1 MASKQVKPI
10 LDDNCKAV
18 LSWSLYDWANS
29 AFATTVMA
37 GFFPIFFKDFWSLGV
52 DAPESTMRLL
62 VAKIAA
68 GIILALL
75 APILGAVADQGSS
88 RKKFLIFFTYMGVV
102 MAIALSCITRGNWTW
117 AAGVYVLAWLGYAG
131 GNIFYDSLL
140 TNVAAEKTLDFV
152 SALGYGMGY
161 LGGAILFS
169 LNVWMTLA
177 PDTFGFADSTSAV
190 RFSFV
195 TVGVWWAVFSIPIFL
210 FVKEPINPARQTGLK
225 MVSAGLG
232 QLRDTFRQIRHAKV
246 IFLFLLAYWLYID
259 AVDTIIHMAV
269 DYGKSLN
276 FDNGVLIKA
285 LLLTN
290 FVGFPAAVIFGWLG
304 GKIGAKRGIFI
315 ALGVY
320 LFITIWGAV
329 MRCERE
335 FYIIALLIGLVQG
348 GIQSLSRSFYAR
360 LIPSDKTAEFFGFF
374 NMIGKF
380 AALFGLALMY
390 GMIFIARC
398 LGYAPLI
405 QTRLSITSI
414 SLLFLAGGVI
424 LYFVSEDKGRQQLE
438 YLS

>member
-1 MASKQVKPI
+1 
-10 LDDNCKAV
+10 
-18 LSWSLYDWANS
+18 LSWSFYDWANS
-29 AFATTVMA
+29 AFATTIMA
-37 GFFPIFFKDFWSLGV
+37 GFFPIFFKDYWSLGV

-62 VAKIAA
+62 IAKITA
-68 GIILALL
+68 GVILALM

-88 RKKFLIFFTYMGVV
+88 KKKFLIFFTYMGVV
-102 MAIALSCITRGNWTW
+102 MTIALSCICRGNWTW
-117 AAGVYVLAWLGYAG
+117 AAVVYVLAWLGYAG

-140 TNVAAEKTLDFV
+140 PSVAEEKKLDFV
-152 SALGYGMGY
+152 SALGYGVGY

-177 PDTFGFADSTSAV
+177 PATFGFADSASAV

-195 TVGVWWAVFSIPIFL
+195 TVGIWWVVFSIPIFL
-210 FVKEPINPARQTGLK
+210 FVKEPINPARQSGVK
-225 MVSAGLG
+225 MVSAGLK

-285 LLLTN
+285 LLITN
-290 FVGFPAAVIFGWLG
+290 FVGFPAALGFGWLG

-315 ALGVY
+315 ALIVY
-320 LFITIWGAV
+320 LFITIWGSV
-329 MRCERE
+329 LRCQRE
-335 FYIIALLIGLVQG
+335 FYFIALLIGLVQG

-390 GMIFIARC
+390 GMIFIVRC

-438 YLS
+438 YLSDKS